1 MESANPPS
9 EKPQIRTETIYL
21 PKSDPSLSISN
32 LIPLTTTKIWVYF
45 YSGLSQY
52 WDLQDPITK
61 APTLINSMKLPS
73 DIFHSFA
80 LSSNKIAFYDHK
92 SQKLRIIL
100 LPLNKID
107 ENFWVTLPTANAIEE
122 SKRQDETKIQEI
134 SRDYSR
140 FCVLLKTE
148 TIVLLEAS
156 PKNPKES
163 IISVFNEL
171 YSPDPFRQSLVQATS
186 MSCLNEEDTLV
197 FYHLSSEYTH
207 TFFIWNIMEEES
219 KMKKIVIMDKTAY
232 TIIRITDF
240 GVGKIG
246 VWMNMKNSGTPKVGV
261 LEYLNEKKSEN
272 EFEMDFKSL
281 RGFNEDWILSNVFH
295 FDSKNGVGFVTKNS
309 DMLSTEVF
317 DLKNEGVL
325 LSLPENEELNR
336 SFSMDFN
343 TFVDYEWEI
352 GGDFDEEAFEKGEE
366 AEEKT
371 KEAKKEFKIVLNR
384 VCLKN

>member
-1 MESANPPS
+1 MESLNSYSENPLI
-9 EKPQIRTETIYL
+9 KTETIHL

-32 LIPLTTTKIWVYF
+32 LIPLTDTKIWIYF

-52 WDLQDPITK
+52 WDLSIPK
-61 APTLINSMKLPS
+61 SPTLINSMKLPK
-73 DIFHSFA
+73 DIFHTFA
-80 LSSNKIAFYDHK
+80 LSPNKIAFYDHK
-92 SQKLRIIL
+92 SEKLRIIL
-100 LPLNKID
+100 LPINKID
-107 ENFWVTLPTANAIEE
+107 DNFWVTLPTANAIEE
-122 SKRQDETKIQEI
+122 NKRQDESKIQEI

-140 FCVLLKTE
+140 FCVLLKNE

-163 IISVFNEL
+163 IISVFNEM

-207 TFFIWNIMEEES
+207 TFLIWNIMEEES
-219 KMKKIVIMDKTAY
+219 KMKKIVIMDKIAY

-261 LEYLNEKKSEN
+261 VDYFIEKESEYDYDME
-272 EFEMDFKSL
+272 FKSL
-281 RGFNEDWILSNVFH
+281 RGFHEDWILSNVFH
-295 FDSKNGVGFVTKNS
+295 YDSKNGVGFVTKNTDS
-309 DMLSTEVF
+309 IAF
-317 DLKNEGVL
+317 DLKKEGVL
-325 LSLPENEELNR
+325 FSLAENEELNR
-336 SFSMDFN
+336 SLSMDFT

-352 GGDFDEEAFEKGEE
+352 GGDFDEEGFEKEE
-366 AEEKT
+366 DSEEKA
-371 KEAKKEFKIVLNR
+371 KDAKKEFKIVLNR
-384 VCLKN
+384 VCLKM

>member
-1 MESANPPS
+1 MESANPSS
-9 EKPQIRTETIYL
+9 EKPIIKTETIHL

-32 LIPLTTTKIWVYF
+32 LIPLTTSKIWIYF

-52 WDLQDPITK
+52 WDLSDPITK
-61 APTLINSMKLPS
+61 APTLINSMKLPT
-73 DIFHSFA
+73 DIFHTFA
-80 LSSNKIAFYDHK
+80 LSPNKIAFYDHK

-100 LPLNKID
+100 LPINKID

-122 SKRQDETKIQEI
+122 NKRQDDAKIQEI

-140 FCVLLKTE
+140 FCVLLKHE

-163 IISVFNEL
+163 IISVFNEM
-171 YSPDPFRQSLVQATS
+171 YCPDPFRQSLVQATS

-207 TFFIWNIMEEES
+207 TFLIWNIMEEES
-219 KMKKIVIMDKTAY
+219 KMKKIVIMDKIAY

-261 LEYLNEKKSEN
+261 VDYFSEKVSEN
-272 EFEMDFKSL
+272 DYEMQFKSL
-281 RGFNEDWILSNVFH
+281 RGFHEDWILSNVFH
-295 FDSKNGVGFVTKNS
+295 YDSKNGVGFVTKNADS
-309 DMLSTEVF
+309 ISTEVV

-325 LSLPENEELNR
+325 CSLAENEELNR
-336 SFSMDFN
+336 SLSMDFN
-343 TFVDYEWEI
+343 MFVDYEWEI
-352 GGDFDEEAFEKGEE
+352 GGDFDEEGFEKEE
-366 AEEKT
+366 DSEEKT
-371 KEAKKEFKIVLNR
+371 KDAKKEFTIVLNR
-384 VCLKN
+384 VCLKI